1 MVKDGQPTMR
11 RRLKSAIAVLSAQML
26 LIALAIAWLI
36 QMILIAVNGAVYFI
50 EANSVILWIEIS
62 ASLLITI
69 FAIYVLIRQIQ
80 RLGERRREDR
90 RR

>member
-1 MVKDGQPTMR
+1 MLKDSQPAMR
-11 RRLKSAIAVLSAQML
+11 RRLKSAIAVLAAQML

-36 QMILIAVNGAVYFI
+36 QMTLIAVNGSVFFI
-50 EANSVILWIEIS
+50 EGNSAILWTEIS

-69 FAIYVLIRQIQ
+69 FAIYVLVRQIQ

>member
-1 MVKDGQPTMR
+1 MLRDSQLSMR
-11 RRLKSAIAVLSAQML
+11 RRLKSALAVLSAQML

-36 QMILIAVNGAVYFI
+36 QMVLIAINGRIYFI
-50 EANSVILWIEIS
+50 EHNSVILWLEIIVS
-62 ASLLITI
+62 MLITL
-69 FAIYVLIRQIQ
+69 FAIYVLVSQIR